1 MAVVTKILL
10 AMLALLQSFLSYLES
25 LYFMPSVLERKSSH
39 LLLAGQSSCKFR
51 KIYRK
56 TFMLVPLF

>member
-39 LLLAGQSSCKFR
+39 LLLAGQRQPPQVFYEKRCS
-51 KIYRK
+51 
-56 TFMLVPLF
+56 